1 MSRTSKAL
9 DTLTE
14 LARDARDQAGQ
25 LLAHERKNETQ
36 IKAQQETLMEYR
48 QEYAAQLQ
56 KLMLEGVDP
65 VTLHNYR
72 QFLMSL
78 DSSIEKAGQALYQQ
92 QGRVNATKEQWQ
104 QQQKKLSSYSTL
116 GERRAAQERKKAQRI
131 EQNQTDDMTTTRHSR
146 KLRQLRLAEGV

>member
-1 MSRTSKAL
+1 
-9 DTLTE
+9 
-14 LARDARDQAGQ
+14 
-25 LLAHERKNETQ
+25 
-36 IKAQQETLMEYR
+36 
-48 QEYAAQLQ
+48 
-56 KLMLEGVDP
+56 MLEGVDP